1 MTPNIGRRGLVV
13 AASHSGAGK
22 TTVTAGLL
30 RAFARRGVRVQPFK
44 CGPDYID
51 PAFHAV
57 AAGRPSYNL
66 DTWAMAPATIADLVS
81 RHAATAADLAI
92 VEGVMGLFDGV
103 ADPGQTARGSTADL
117 AALLGWPVVL
127 VLDVA
132 GQTETA
138 AAVAAGCAHY
148 RDDVSIAGVILNRV
162 ASPRHAALIAPGFAR
177 IGIPLFGAMTE
188 DAHFTLP
195 ERHLGLVQASETAD
209 LDRRL
214 DRLAAMIEASVDLD
228 AVHRSA
234 AATGFA
240 DSAGARFDPPGQ
252 RIALAQDRAFSFMY
266 PHLLDRWRSAGAEIL
281 AFSPLADQ
289 APDPTADAV
298 WLPGGYPELH
308 AGTLAA
314 AHRFH
319 QGLRVLADRAVPIH
333 GECGGYMV
341 LGQGIEDAAGQRHA
355 MTGLLRLETSF
366 AQRRMHLGYR
376 RARRESR
383 VPAGRGGNRGLGPR
397 VPLCQRTLER
407 RRAIGRVPRC
417 DRRPGRG
424 RRRAARVGERH
435 VLSFHRQAT
444 GMTATFD
451 AAFRAQFRNLVLWRR
466 DVRRF
471 RSDPIARER
480 IDALLEIASH
490 APSVGLSQPWRFV
503 HVNSAERRLAV
514 VKSFTDANEQ
524 ALAGYSGE
532 KQAIYAGLKLAGL
545 KEAPVHLA
553 VFSDDATHTGSGL
566 GQQTMPETLHYSVVA
581 AIQTLW
587 LAARADGI
595 GMGWVSILD
604 PKAVTRVLDV
614 PKSWSLVAYLNLG
627 LPAEEH
633 LDPELERHHW
643 EVRAD
648 LKDVVFT
655 R

>member
-1 MTPNIGRRGLVV
+1 
-13 AASHSGAGK
+13 
-22 TTVTAGLL
+22 
-30 RAFARRGVRVQPFK
+30 
-44 CGPDYID
+44 
-51 PAFHAV
+51 
-57 AAGRPSYNL
+57 
-66 DTWAMAPATIADLVS
+66 
-81 RHAATAADLAI
+81 
-92 VEGVMGLFDGV
+92 V

-138 AAVAAGCAHY
+138 AAVAAGCARY

-214 DRLAAMIEASVDLD
+214 DRLAALIEASVDLD

-240 DSAGARFDPPGQ
+240 DSPGARFDPPGQ

-308 AGTLAA
+308 AGTLAV

-319 QGLRVLADRAVPIH
+319 QGLRLLAGRAVPIH

-355 MTGLLRLETSF
+355 MTGLLHLETSF

-376 RARRESR
+376 RARLK
-383 VPAGRGGNRGLGPR
+383 VTCPLGAAGTEVLGHEFHYASALSSGDEPLVECRDATGAPVAEGGGRRGSVSG
-397 VPLCQRTLER
+397 TFFHFIDR
-407 RRAIGRVPRC
+407 RRA
-417 DRRPGRG
+417 
-424 RRRAARVGERH
+424 
-435 VLSFHRQAT
+435 
-444 GMTATFD
+444 
-451 AAFRAQFRNLVLWRR
+451 
-466 DVRRF
+466 
-471 RSDPIARER
+471 
-480 IDALLEIASH
+480 
-490 APSVGLSQPWRFV
+490 
-503 HVNSAERRLAV
+503 
-514 VKSFTDANEQ
+514 
-524 ALAGYSGE
+524 
-532 KQAIYAGLKLAGL
+532 
-545 KEAPVHLA
+545 
-553 VFSDDATHTGSGL
+553 
-566 GQQTMPETLHYSVVA
+566 
-581 AIQTLW
+581 
-587 LAARADGI
+587 
-595 GMGWVSILD
+595 
-604 PKAVTRVLDV
+604 
-614 PKSWSLVAYLNLG
+614 
-627 LPAEEH
+627 
-633 LDPELERHHW
+633 
-643 EVRAD
+643 
-648 LKDVVFT
+648 
-655 R
+655 